1 MKIEK
6 KTANSAGD
14 LALAYIKYLKAAPAL
29 NSRRIF
35 EAWDSVSGASQY
47 TLNRFFKNGTLFIK
61 LNSSVARNY
70 LQFQTES
77 IKERMNAVLAEDELF
92 IKDDPKVGYVENIVL
107 K

>member
-1 MKIEK
+1 M
-6 KTANSAGD
+6 
-14 LALAYIKYLKAAPAL
+14 
-29 NSRRIF
+29 
-35 EAWDSVSGASQY
+35 
-47 TLNRFFKNGTLFIK
+47 LFRS

-70 LQFQTES
+70 LQFRTES